1 MMTATNLYN
10 IIYLLFISFFPVIRH
25 LHEGASTKYSLD
37 QGSGFVL
44 GDEVM
49 MC

>member
-1 MMTATNLYN
+1 MLNASNNEY
-10 IIYLLFISFFPVIRH
+10 FFFTVRKRIRQ
-25 LHEGASTKYSLD
+25 GASTKYSFD